1 MDLLLLT
8 ATLFEQDLLRA
19 QLSEPIH
26 GALAGRSWVRGKLGS
41 REVLLLETGM
51 GAVNCTHA
59 LTCVL
64 QTQMPAAVWQVGVG
78 GAYADSGLAAGD
90 VAVASEEN
98 YGDLGVRLDDGWQGL
113 QHTIG
118 IATLERAEQVY
129 YNRFALD
136 SARAEQMAAQ
146 LSGPFK
152 AAAGPFL
159 TVQECTGTDE
169 LGTERSRRF
178 GALCENMEG
187 AAAAHICA
195 LYDVDF
201 VELRAISNIAA
212 KRNRDEWELPLAC
225 RRSQEA
231 ALELIANE
239 RF

>member
-19 QLSEPIH
+19 QLSEPIY
-26 GALAGRSWVRGKLGS
+26 GELAGRSWVRGKLGQ
-41 REVLLLETGM
+41 REVLLVETGM

-59 LTCVL
+59 LSCVL
-64 QTQMPAAVWQVGVG
+64 QAQMPAVVWQVGVG
-78 GAYADSGLAAGD
+78 GAYADSGLAVGD
-90 VAVASEEN
+90 VAVASQEN

-113 QHTIG
+113 RHTIG
-118 IATLERAEQVY
+118 IAILERGEQVY
-129 YNRFALD
+129 FNRFDLD
-136 SARAEQMAAQ
+136 AARAEQMAAQ
-146 LSGPFK
+146 LNGSFK

-169 LGTERSRRF
+169 LGTARSRRF

-195 LYDVDF
+195 LYEVDF
-201 VELRAISNIAA
+201 VELRAMSNIAA

-225 RRSQEA
+225 RTAQEA
-231 ALELIANE
+231 ALELIYSE